1 MESFFSRYRNPLILM
16 AVLFIQVIALATQ
29 IKRPDHSGGQGT
41 GDTRL
46 IRRWTVTAIT
56 PVEEAFVGTGHFFRN
71 SWHNYIDLHD
81 VRKQNRELQ
90 EQIDRMKLEQARL
103 REDAERAHRLEALLA
118 FKQRFIAETVAAQVI
133 GTSGSEMSHVIYID
147 KGSRD
152 GMKPNMPVITPDGI
166 VGKIK
171 EVYRLSSQVL
181 LINDRE
187 SGAGVILVNAR
198 LQGVLRGRGLGEVQ
212 VNDVMSDESVQAG
225 EQIVTSG
232 GDQIYP
238 KGLPVGTV
246 SSAIADHDSEPFL
259 RIKVKPAANLDRLE
273 EVLVIT
279 KVAEETPHVADGSTS
294 SRAAEVLAQRLPSVP
309 KPEENPENK
318 TKKEGQGAT
327 PIRPGSNVGTPTQV
341 RKTKPADS
349 GAAQKKPPA
358 PPQTPQAEK
367 PPQ

>member
-1 MESFFSRYRNPLILM
+1 
-16 AVLFIQVIALATQ
+16 
-29 IKRPDHSGGQGT
+29 
-41 GDTRL
+41 
-46 IRRWTVTAIT
+46 
-56 PVEEAFVGTGHFFRN
+56 
-71 SWHNYIDLHD
+71 
-81 VRKQNRELQ
+81 
-90 EQIDRMKLEQARL
+90 MKLEQARL
-103 REDAERAHRLEALLA
+103 REDAERARRLEVLLA

-198 LQGVLRGRGLGEVQ
+198 LQGVLRGRGVGEVQ

-225 EQIVTSG
+225 EQIGTSG
-232 GDQIYP
+232 GDQVYP

-246 SSAIADHDSEPFL
+246 TSAIADHDSEPFL

-294 SRAAEVLAQRLPSVP
+294 SRPAGVLAQ
-309 KPEENPENK
+309 E
-318 TKKEGQGAT
+318 A
-327 PIRPGSNVGTPTQV
+327 
-341 RKTKPADS
+341 AS
-349 GAAQKKPPA
+349 G
-358 PPQTPQAEK
+358 PQAGVDPTNK
-367 PPQ
+367 SQAGPDGGPSPTTTDR

>member
-1 MESFFSRYRNPLILM
+1 M

-29 IKRPDHSGGQGT
+29 IKRPDPSHPQGA

-56 PVEEAFVGTGHFFRN
+56 PVERAFVGTGHFFRN

-81 VRKQNRELQ
+81 VRKQNHDLQ

-103 REDAERAHRLEALLA
+103 REDAERAHRLEVLLA
-118 FKQRFIAETVAAQVI
+118 FKQRFIGETVAAQVI
-133 GTSGSEMSHVIYID
+133 GTSGSEMSRVIYID
-147 KGSRD
+147 RGSRD
-152 GMKPNMPVITPDGI
+152 GMKANMPVITPDGI

-198 LQGVLRGRGLGEVQ
+198 LQGVLRGRGLGETQ
-212 VNDVMSDESVQAG
+212 INDVMSDESVQPG

-246 SSAIADHDSEPFL
+246 TSAIADHESEPFL

-279 KVAEETPHVADGSTS
+279 RITEEAPKVADGPTT

-309 KPEENPENK
+309 KPEENPQVK
-318 TKKEGQGAT
+318 TKDGQGAT
-327 PIRPGSNVGTPTQV
+327 ANQPGTNPANGGAKIRKV
-341 RKTKPADS
+341 KPPDS
-349 GAAQKKPPA
+349 ATGATQKKPA
-358 PPQTPQAEK
+358 AAPQTPPAEK

>member
-1 MESFFSRYRNPLILM
+1 MESFYSRYRNPLILM

-29 IKRPDHSGGQGT
+29 IKRSDASGAQGA

-56 PVEEAFVGTGHFFRN
+56 PVERAFVGTGHFFRN

-103 REDAERAHRLEALLA
+103 REDAERARRLEVLLA

-133 GTSGSEMSHVIYID
+133 GTSGSEMSRVIYID
-147 KGSRD
+147 KGLRD

-166 VGKIK
+166 VGKIR

-198 LQGVLRGRGLGEVQ
+198 LQGVLHGRGLGETQ
-212 VNDVMSDESVQAG
+212 INDVMSDESVQAG

-246 SSAIADHDSEPFL
+246 ASAIADHDSEPFL

-279 KVAEETPHVADGSTS
+279 KVAEESPSVAGGSTNP
-294 SRAAEVLAQRLPSVP
+294 RAAEVLAQRLPSVP
-309 KPEENPENK
+309 KAEVNPDNK
-318 TKKEGQGAT
+318 IKEGQVGAPTQPGTNATPKVHKVKPPDSGTGAT
-327 PIRPGSNVGTPTQV
+327 
-341 RKTKPADS
+341 
-349 GAAQKKPPA
+349 QKKPPP
-358 PPQTPQAEK
+358 PPQTLPAEK